1 MKKIKGRDDFFNFLI
16 TFRLENAEKKYSKV
30 KKSITIPI
38 KISVSSLDLK
48 FHAWASQ
55 QKTKLGWDSG
65 AKII

>member
-1 MKKIKGRDDFFNFLI
+1 MLK
-16 TFRLENAEKKYSKV
+16 KKYSKV

-55 QKTKLGWDSG
+55 QKKKLGWDSG
-65 AKII
+65 AKIIQEKTLHRDWLRLAKIDL